1 MYVHTHM
8 LLETTCYNIQLEYY
22 SGGDI
27 YCMRAFFRTN
37 TYMYIICMYAQ
48 ESKILCVCV
57 CV

>member
-1 MYVHTHM
+1 M

-27 YCMRAFFRTN
+27 YCIRAFFRTN
-37 TYMYIICMYAQ
+37 TYMYTCTR